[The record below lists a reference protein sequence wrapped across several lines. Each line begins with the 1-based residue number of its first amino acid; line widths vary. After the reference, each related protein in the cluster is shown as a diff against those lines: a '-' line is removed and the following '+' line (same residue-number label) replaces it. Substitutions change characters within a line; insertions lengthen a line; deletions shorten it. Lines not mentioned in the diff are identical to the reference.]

1 LPIFLAAGLGAIFW
15 RVVRPDI
22 RSLAR
27 VTFYILSPCLVFTS
41 LSANALP
48 VSEFRRLAGFAA
60 ATVLVAGALA
70 WVAGHALRLRRSMV
84 AALMLT
90 CMFVKS
96 GNYGLSLN
104 LFAFSEGAMARAV
117 VYYVI
122 STLGM
127 YSLGVFVAS
136 SGSVGAGSA
145 LKSVLKVPALYAL
158 ALAGMLRWQ
167 RWDAP
172 EWVRGPVDLLGGTAI
187 PVMLLILGMQIA
199 QAPRSLQ
206 WRWVGLAATLR
217 MLVMPV
223 VAFGLASLYHLTGP
237 ARRAGIIEAA
247 MPSAVIVA
255 VLALEYDL
263 EPLLVTDAVVL
274 ITLIGPFTLMPLIAL
289 LQGLTRPQP
298 GLSARDRDSGI
309 IRAQHRRYAH
319 AA

>member
-1 LPIFLAAGLGAIFW
+1 MQLLFQILRDHILPIFLAAGLGAMFW
-15 RVVRPDI
+15 RVFRPEI

-27 VTFYILSPCLVFTS
+27 IAFYILSPCLVFSS

-48 VSEFRRLAGFAA
+48 ASEFWRLAGFTAT
-60 ATVLVAGALA
+60 TVLVAGALA
-70 WVAGHALRLRRSMV
+70 WVVGRMLRLRRSMV

-90 CMFVKS
+90 CMFVNG

-104 LFAFSEGAMARAV
+104 LFAFGEGAAARAV
-117 VYYVI
+117 VYYVV
-122 STLGM
+122 STLGV

-136 SGSVGAGSA
+136 SGRVGAGSA

-167 RWDAP
+167 GWDAP
-172 EWVRGPVDLLGGTAI
+172 EWVQMPVDLLGGAAI

-206 WRWVGLAATLR
+206 WRWVGLAAALR

-237 ARRAGIIEAA
+237 ARRAGIIETA
-247 MPSAVIVA
+247 MPSAVIVT

-263 EPLLVTDAVVL
+263 EPMLVTEAVVFT
-274 ITLIGPFTLMPLIAL
+274 TLISPFTLTPLIAL
-289 LQGLTRPQP
+289 LQG
-298 GLSARDRDSGI
+298 
-309 IRAQHRRYAH
+309 
-319 AA
+319 